1 MDDLKNVNDQVVALT
16 ATTEALKT
24 SAKETGQKIDAV
36 QTTVNQIKALLSQ
49 PPPPAPAPTPA
60 PMPAP
65 APAPVPAPVPAP
77 ATATATTPALAP
89 ASVPGQLADTIPIA
103 ERLHG
108 LIEIFYGLAIASGLQ
123 FVSTYIFVPD
133 LSKGDYPIGSP
144 MWYVMLWAVGVALLA
159 SLSDW
164 FDSAQY
170 HREYTRPMLVI
181 YDLAFTLALFFL
193 FVGAFRFEIFLGA
206 VVAYSVVAFFYFVVM
221 ARPEGWKI
229 KAVGYFAILGAC
241 GWSLYFH
248 ETILPTSR
256 ALIPSILVPASLITG
271 LLLVTMRVRWKQLCK
286 VIRDRT

>member
-1 MDDLKNVNDQVVALT
+1 MDDPKNVNEQLLTLT
-16 ATTEALKT
+16 ATTETLKA

-49 PPPPAPAPTPA
+49 PP
-60 PMPAP
+60 AP
-65 APAPVPAPVPAP
+65 APAPVSGQPADKIII
-77 ATATATTPALAP
+77 
-89 ASVPGQLADTIPIA
+89 AD
-103 ERLHG
+103 RLHG

-123 FVSTYIFVPD
+123 FVSTYIFAPD
-133 LSKGDYPIGSP
+133 PSKGDYPIGSP

-159 SLSDW
+159 SISDW

-193 FVGAFRFEIFLGA
+193 FVGAFRFELFLGA

-221 ARPEGWKI
+221 ARPAGWKI
-229 KAVGYFAILGAC
+229 KAVSYFSILGAC

-248 ETILPTSR
+248 QTLPPNSR
-256 ALIPSILVPASLITG
+256 ALIPSVLVPAGLITG
-271 LLLVTMRVRWKQLCK
+271 LLLVTMHIRWKQLCK
-286 VIRDRT
+286 VIRERT